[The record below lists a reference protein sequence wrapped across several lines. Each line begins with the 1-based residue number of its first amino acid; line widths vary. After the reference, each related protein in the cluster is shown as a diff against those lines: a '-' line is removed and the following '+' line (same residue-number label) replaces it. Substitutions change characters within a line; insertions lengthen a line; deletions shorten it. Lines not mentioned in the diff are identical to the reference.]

1 MASFT
6 YYLSDAL
13 LQHITNYAAYTSP
26 QPYLGLS
33 STTPTLSGTNFTEP
47 TGGSYAR
54 VACYGNV
61 TWGAASAGVIANAA
75 AVSFAQ
81 ATASWLSGANI
92 TYAGLFDASTS
103 GNLLV
108 FGTVST
114 PQAVLTGNTPSFS
127 IGGITITLS

>member
-6 YYLSDAL
+6 TLLSNDIL
-13 LQHITNYAAYTSP
+13 GHITNYAPYTSP
-26 QPYLGLS
+26 QPYLALS
-33 STTPTLSGTNFTEP
+33 STTPTLAGGNFTEP
-47 TGGSYAR
+47 SGGSYAR

-61 TWGAASAGVIANAA
+61 TWAAPSGGVIANAV

-92 TYAGLFDASTS
+92 TNAGLFDASNS

-114 PQAVLTGNTPSFS
+114 PQAVLTGNTPSFA